1 MFAGDILIVSTV
13 NAKRPGSPV
22 NAVCMLPPDAFEFVI
37 PPAESGESAA
47 VDPVV
52 TCRSCRLVLHDQ
64 AALDGVCV
72 DCSVK
77 VAAAVETEEFDPL
90 AELSI

>member
-1 MFAGDILIVSTV
+1 MATQAASKVEHYIRVTRDVPTFAGKMFAGDILIVSTV

-37 PPAESGESAA
+37 PPAESVG
-47 VDPVV
+47 
-52 TCRSCRLVLHDQ
+52 
-64 AALDGVCV
+64 
-72 DCSVK
+72 
-77 VAAAVETEEFDPL
+77 AAAVETEEFDPL